1 MITKILKRLDALEQQ
16 RIENQKAAERECFLN
31 AAWLILL
38 AYYVGGLKPKE
49 WPFEGFARALKF
61 QKSLGFFQAFAQAL
75 ETGNAADLQSRKNDA
90 VRRLFPELDDDR
102 SSPEA
107 LEEAIIEMAKRLPD
121 QWRAWITK
129 EVEKVDYDKQTQ
141 ADEWEERELARL
153 EFFAAA
159 EARARSRNGEFA

>member
-1 MITKILKRLDALEQQ
+1 MKKEILKRLDALESPRLEKQ
-16 RIENQKAAERECFLN
+16 RAAERKVFLD
-31 AAWLILL
+31 AALSIVL
-38 AYYVGGLKPKE
+38 AYYLGGLKPTE
-49 WPFEGFARALKF
+49 CYMEGYARAL
-61 QKSLGFFQAFAQAL
+61 GFENFDGYVRAVGHML
-75 ETGNAADLQSRKNDA
+75 ETLNNEELESRKNDA

-107 LEEAIIEMAKRLPD
+107 LEEAIIERAKRLPD

-129 EVEKVDYDKQTQ
+129 EVEKFDYDKQTQ
-141 ADEWEERELARL
+141 SDEWEERELARL

>member
-1 MITKILKRLDALEQQ
+1 MTAELE
-16 RIENQKAAERECFLN
+16 
-31 AAWLILL
+31 
-38 AYYVGGLKPKE
+38 
-49 WPFEGFARALKF
+49 
-61 QKSLGFFQAFAQAL
+61 
-75 ETGNAADLQSRKNDA
+75 SRHNDA
-90 VRRLFPELDDDR
+90 VRRLFSELHDDG

-141 ADEWEERELARL
+141 SEEWVERELARL
-153 EFFAAA
+153 EFFAAG